1 MTRTFPKAV
10 LPKAVPSQGIPS
22 RQKPIAVYYEHPEWF
37 RPLFAELESRGIAFE
52 AVRADE
58 LAFDASASWTG
69 RYSAVLN
76 RMSPSA
82 WERGR
87 GGAVFF
93 SQHLLRHW
101 EEQGIDVINGSSAF
115 ALDSSKG
122 SQIALLER
130 LGIRAPKTLVVY
142 SVDQLPEASDQLE
155 FPLVVK
161 PNMGGNGAG
170 VVRVDSREELEFRVE
185 NGLLKTGPDGVYL
198 LQEYHPPKDGSI
210 VRAETLEGRLLY
222 GIRLHLGETRSFS
235 ICPADVA
242 CTLDGRSLAANA
254 RKKSSEG
261 NGARV
266 EAFQPEAEAVSE
278 IERIAQAAG
287 MDVGGVEYLISER
300 DGRRYYYDI
309 NVLSNFIADPVRVVG
324 FDPTARLVD
333 SLEGRLMAAAA

>member
-1 MTRTFPKAV
+1 MTRTF
-10 LPKAVPSQGIPS
+10 LQAVPP

-37 RPLFAELESRGIAFE
+37 RPLFAELERRDIPFDAL
-52 AVRADE
+52 RADE
-58 LAFDASASWTG
+58 LAFDASASWSG

-101 EEQGIDVINGSSAF
+101 EEQGLDVINGSNAF
-115 ALDSSKG
+115 ALDASKG

-142 SVDQLPEASDQLE
+142 SIDQLPAASEALE

-170 VVRVDSREELEFRVE
+170 VVRVDTGEELEFRVE
-185 NGLLKTGPDGVYL
+185 NDLLETGPDGVYL
-198 LQEYHPPKDGSI
+198 LQEYHSPRDGAI

-222 GIRLHLGETRSFS
+222 GIRLHLGDARSFS

-254 RKKSSEG
+254 RKSSQG

-266 EAFQPEAEAVSE
+266 EAFQPEPEAVAE
-278 IERIAQAAG
+278 IERIALAAG
-287 MDVGGVEYLISER
+287 MDVGGVEYLVSER

-309 NVLSNFIADPVRVVG
+309 NVLSNFIADPVRVIG

-333 SLEGRLMAAAA
+333 SIEGRLMAAAA